1 MGETGF
7 YLRTFSMP
15 GEPPA
20 GHICY
25 LSEYSYYTS
34 NTSVSKVF
42 FLWYN
47 KKYSCSPA
55 DDNNFQIIWSH
66 HTPHLLL
73 LFPIL

>member
-42 FLWYN
+42 FYG
-47 KKYSCSPA
+47 
-55 DDNNFQIIWSH
+55 IIKSIVVH
-66 HTPHLLL
+66 QQMIII
-73 LFPIL
+73 FK